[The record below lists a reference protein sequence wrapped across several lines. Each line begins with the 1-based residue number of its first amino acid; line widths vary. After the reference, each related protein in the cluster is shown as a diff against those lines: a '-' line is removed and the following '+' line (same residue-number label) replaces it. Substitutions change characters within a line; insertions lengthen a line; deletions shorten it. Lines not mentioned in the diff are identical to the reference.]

1 MNHSGLRH
9 IAWSLVLSLTLAA
22 TAWGQYGGG
31 MGGTGST
38 GGYTPPKGGYSAGTG
53 VAIGAAAAA
62 SVGAAYLLLRHRGTV
77 VGCVEPSAS
86 GTKLLD
92 EKDKNT
98 YALVASKDV
107 VLAPGERVSLK
118 GKKSKDDSGKP
129 IFEAQRVVKDYGS
142 CKL

>member
-1 MNHSGLRH
+1 MSHSGWKQ
-9 IAWSLVLSLTLAA
+9 IVCSLGLSLALAA
-22 TAWGQYGGG
+22 TAFAQYGGG
-31 MGGTGST
+31 GTTST
-38 GGYTPPKGGYSAGTG
+38 SGGYTPKGGYSTGTD

-98 YALVASKDV
+98 YALVASKNV

-118 GKKSKDDSGKP
+118 GKKSKDESGKP
-129 IFEAQRVVKDYGS
+129 IFEAQRIVKDYGS
-142 CKL
+142 CKQ

>member
-1 MNHSGLRH
+1 MSHSGWKQSVGALG
-9 IAWSLVLSLTLAA
+9 LSLALAGSA
-22 TAWGQYGGG
+22 LGQYGGG
-31 MGGTGST
+31 GSS
-38 GGYTPPKGGYSAGTG
+38 GGYTPPKGGYSTGTG

-92 EKDKNT
+92 EKSKDT
-98 YALVASKDV
+98 YALVASRDV

-118 GKKSKDDSGKP
+118 GKKSKDATGKP
-129 IFEAQRVVKDYGS
+129 VFQAQRIVKDYGA